1 VDPFFAQILS
11 GMQATLSAQSI
22 ALHLLVVEDAD
33 AEIDTYRR
41 WTSERRVDGVVMVD
55 VWARDPRRAVLKQ
68 LRVPSVVLG
77 GPGPRPVQRLGRR
90 SRGDVVHSGLS
101 RRPRPSADRALLSG
115 PRRASAIIYDS
126 DLMAVGWTT
135 PLSSPGPCGR
145 HGPSVPLETG
155 WRPAP
160 RGPS

>member
-1 VDPFFAQILS
+1 VEPFFAQILS

-68 LRVPSVVLG
+68 LPVPSVVHG
-77 GPGPRPVQRLGRR
+77 GPGR
-90 SRGDVVHSGLS
+90 HGLS
-101 RRPRPSADRALLSG
+101 SVWVDDRAAMSSIADCLAALGHRRIARCCPDPGARPRSS
-115 PRRASAIIYDS
+115 
-126 DLMAVGWTT
+126 TT
-135 PLSSPGPCGR
+135 
-145 HGPSVPLETG
+145 VT
-155 WRPAP
+155 
-160 RGPS
+160 